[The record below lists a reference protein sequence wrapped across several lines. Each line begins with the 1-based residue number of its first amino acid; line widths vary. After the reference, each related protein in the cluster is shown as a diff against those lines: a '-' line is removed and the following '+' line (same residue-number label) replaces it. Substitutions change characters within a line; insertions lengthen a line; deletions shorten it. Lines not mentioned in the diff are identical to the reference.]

1 MDVMTEVRVT
11 EVLLEEGGMKEG
23 GILMGVGERTRGEI
37 STVKTEEIIQG
48 EDLHTGEMTMRTGR
62 LLQVATGEAAGI
74 SAEMTRTGSLSI
86 TKVKYKKLPCLVDGR
101 L

>member
-1 MDVMTEVRVT
+1 MDVMTGVRVT
-11 EVLLEEGGMKEG
+11 EALLEEGGMKEG

-37 STVKTEEIIQG
+37 PTVPTEEMIQG
-48 EDLHTGEMTMRTGR
+48 EDLHSGEMTMRTGR

-74 SAEMTRTGSLSI
+74 SAGMTRTGSLSI